1 MKIIDVH
8 VAAKAYPAH
17 GMGIGDAVMMIPIV
31 KAVSDAHPDA
41 HVRMVVNE
49 NRVPWVNLGYPHTVT
64 YESILASK
72 GQFHNEVWSQLWESP
87 GGDHHAITAGLTRQQ
102 LWARDAGV
110 TLKPVTPIISR
121 EAKSW
126 ADDICTRYFNN
137 RPMVWL
143 SPWACAVERTWPMRH
158 WAELIDGLLY
168 KGYQLAGVRAKGGE
182 FLDGVMWFEDKCLSA
197 EHTAALFERAAL
209 VIGNDSGMVHVAGFV
224 GAPGLAICGPTQ
236 GKTIFGSYPSV
247 RWIQSPY
254 FCNGCLGLTRDYNPR
269 WCKLGCNAMQSLT
282 SKEVLNDALAI
293 LAEGRVYFP

>member
-8 VAAKAYPAH
+8 VASKAYPEH
-17 GMGIGDAVMMIPIV
+17 GHGIGDAVMMIPVFQAIAEANPDHLVRGIV
-31 KAVSDAHPDA
+31 KEKNVS
-41 HVRMVVNE
+41 
-49 NRVPWVNLGYPHTVT
+49 WVNLGYPHTVT
-64 YESILASK
+64 YESVLESK
-72 GQFHNEVWSQLWESP
+72 GRFSNEVWPQLWESP
-87 GGDHHAITAGLTRQQ
+87 GGDHHAITAGLTRQA

-110 TLKPVTPIISR
+110 TLKPVAPIVPDDAR
-121 EAKSW
+121 AW
-126 ADDICTRYFNN
+126 ADDMLARYFKGK
-137 RPMVWL
+137 PVVWI
-143 SPWACAVERTWPMRH
+143 SPWACAVERTWPQRH
-158 WAELIDGLLY
+158 WAELIDELLY
-168 KGYQLAGVRAKGGE
+168 KGYMLAGVRAKGGE

-269 WCKLGCNAMQSLT
+269 WCKLGCNAMQALT
-282 SKEVLNDALAI
+282 SKEVLTDALAI
-293 LAEGRVYFP
+293 LEEGRARFP